1 MFLKFKANTK
11 VIENFEG
18 ASIILFRE
26 KSILKKDCNKSGLYV
41 LKMCDGL
48 HTFEDIINQINKDFN
63 KISEDQVEAT
73 RMFIK

>member
-1 MFLKFKANTK
+1 MAKKLGHAFLYALIFEGDMFMFLKLKANTK

-41 LKMCDGL
+41 LM
-48 HTFEDIINQINKDFN
+48 FFYNIFMKD
-63 KISEDQVEAT
+63 KKSI
-73 RMFIK
+73 R